1 MNHQINFPQGVSVF
15 VRCGLVL
22 SLAGLSACA
31 YASPLTSTLGPTYPV
46 IEPDI
51 LELLKTH
58 AMENR
63 TQTQEKLHQSQQR
76 LQQHAVQPKGAD
88 LPQATH
94 SKTVK
99 IAVSADAARVIG
111 DDFQRRWLMINA
123 NQTDEVKLAHVLLR
137 DEKPLVTQTPSEH
150 LIRVILVDGNVEKT
164 AKSLQSRVWFD
175 QGGRLVEKFGITA
188 TPALIKMTA
197 QGIYVTQA
205 PVHTLLKN
213 SSTVSE
219 LKQINRKELP

>member
-1 MNHQINFPQGVSVF
+1 MNHPVNYPQGLSVF

-22 SLAGLSACA
+22 SLAVLSA
-31 YASPLTSTLGPTYPV
+31 YAAPLTSTLGPTYPV

-58 AMENR
+58 AMESR
-63 TQTQEKLHQSQQR
+63 TQTQEKLRQSQQR
-76 LQQHAVQPKGAD
+76 LQQHAVQPKGMD